1 MALKRIVKLDTGSLA
16 AGSFTDLTYAAEVNL
31 TIKKIIAV
39 EATGASINNVV
50 ATFYIADVPYFMP
63 DTSLMLFHPS
73 NQYNP
78 DIDLVLP
85 AGVRLTMRV
94 TNNEAAARRVLI
106 HLICE

>member
-1 MALKRIVKLDTGSLA
+1 MPIKRIVKLDTGSLS
-16 AGSFTDLTYAAEVNL
+16 AGSFVDLTYAPEVNL

-39 EATGASINNVV
+39 EATGASINNVLS
-50 ATFYIADVPYFMP
+50 TFYIGDVPYFMP
-63 DTSLMLFHPS
+63 DVSLAIFHPS
-73 NQYNP
+73 NLHNP

-94 TNNEAAARRVLI
+94 TNNETAARRVLI

>member
-1 MALKRIVKLDTGSLA
+1 MPLRRIVKLDTGSLS
-16 AGSFTDLTYAAEVNL
+16 AGAFVDLTYAPEVNL
-31 TIKKIIAV
+31 TIKKILAV
-39 EATGASINNVV
+39 EATGASINNVLS
-50 ATFYIADVPYFMP
+50 TFYIGDVPYFMP
-63 DTSLMLFHPS
+63 DVSLAIFHPS

-85 AGVRLTMRV
+85 AGVRLTMRI

>member
-1 MALKRIVKLDTGSLA
+1 MALKRIVKLDTGSLGT
-16 AGSFTDLTYAAEVNL
+16 GSFTDLTYAAEVNL

-39 EATGASINNVV
+39 EATGASINSVLS
-50 ATFYIADVPYFMP
+50 TFYIADVPYFMP
-63 DTSLMLFHPS
+63 DVSLAIFHPS

-85 AGVRLTMRV
+85 AGTRLTMRV
-94 TNNEAAARRVLI
+94 TNNESAARRVLI